1 MRKQYTRVQYNEDGL
16 KQCTK
21 CQNYKETSDFHKF
34 SKAQDGLKPW
44 CKVCVREYDLAEDDP
59 KRIMPRKLQGEKIHC
74 RKCER
79 YLDKT
84 DFPKLRKNGKYLT
97 YTYCIECDNLIGHI
111 GNLKNYGLTRDD
123 YVNMEKS
130 QNGVCKIC
138 GEPEKYKKRLSVD
151 HDHACCSGSKSCGK
165 CIRGLLCSNCNR
177 VLGQVN
183 DNVETLQTMIE
194 YLNGNIR

>member
-79 YLDKT
+79 YLNKT

>member
-1 MRKQYTRVQYNEDGL
+1 MRKQYTRVQYNKDGL

>member
-1 MRKQYTRVQYNEDGL
+1 MRKQYTRVQYNKDGL

-59 KRIMPRKLQGEKIHC
+59 KRVMPRKLQGIKIHC

>member
-1 MRKQYTRVQYNEDGL
+1 MRKQHEHPKIFSDS
-16 KQCTK
+16 KECTK
-21 CQNYKETSDFHKF
+21 CKEIKLFSDFHKYTK
-34 SKAQDGLKPW
+34 SPDGYKHF
-44 CKVCVREYDLAEDDP
+44 CKSCVREYDLAEDDS

-97 YTYCIECDNLIGHI
+97 YTYCLECDNLIGHL
-111 GNLKNYGLTRDD
+111 GNLKKYGLTKDD
-123 YVNMEKS
+123 YVDMEKS

-138 GEPEKYKKRLSVD
+138 GEPEKHKKRLSVD

-165 CIRGLLCSNCNR
+165 CIRGLLCSDCNR
-177 VLGQVN
+177 ALGSVK
-183 DNVETLQTMIE
+183 DNIKILQTMIE
-194 YLNGNIR
+194 YINGHTR